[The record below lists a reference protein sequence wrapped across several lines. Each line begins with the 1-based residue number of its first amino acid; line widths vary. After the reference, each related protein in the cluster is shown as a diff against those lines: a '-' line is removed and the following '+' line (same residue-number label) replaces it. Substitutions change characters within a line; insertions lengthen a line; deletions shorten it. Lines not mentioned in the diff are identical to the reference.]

1 MATKPLRELRTKL
14 SAQDMTDVRETAA
27 IEIDKIRRVTRLD
40 DLRKARALS
49 QVQLAEELGSNQGAV
64 SRIERQ
70 TDLHLSTLGRFIAA
84 CGGRMRIVVEFE
96 GADPI
101 ELEMLSDIDGPRPRQ
116 KPEIARAALA

>member
-70 TDLHLSTLGRFIAA
+70 TDL
-84 CGGRMRIVVEFE
+84 GRMRIVVEFE

-116 KPEIARAALA
+116 KPEIARATLA